1 MWNKD
6 ASRVEFKGG
15 FYEGKYRYA
24 PYNAPYYAF
33 WSLPSQR
40 QESVFGAVILEG
52 DTLAQYCAWENALSD
67 ERKTEWM
74 AALDALAAT
83 KDANPAYLVV
93 NGLEKEHPMPIPL
106 AKWICEKAGKDLPDA
121 FMSEDDRKAR
131 EANRDKTAG
140 ETDAGAAATEA
151 ATAPAGT
158 STKG

>member
-1 MWNKD
+1 VWNKD

-93 NGLEKEHPMPIPL
+93 DKLAKEHPMPIPL
-106 AKWICEKAGKDLPDA
+106 AKWICEKAGKELPDA

-131 EANRDKTAG
+131 DAKAG
-140 ETDAGAAATEA
+140 TDAGAAATEA